1 MINLYFVGTAG
12 SGKTTLAYAFHL
24 WMQQHGFN
32 AITMNL
38 DPGVELL
45 PYPVDIDVR
54 EWVSLP
60 EIMQQY
66 GVGPN
71 GAQIIAAD
79 LLAVK
84 AKEVKEVL
92 DEFEAE
98 YILVDTPGQME
109 LFTLRE
115 SSRFILDVFD
125 SKKSAI
131 AFLFDPVLAR
141 MPSGFVSL
149 LLLCASTQFR
159 FEIPIFNVLAKA
171 DLLSQEEAEKI
182 VEWSKDSG
190 KLYDALMNTKPTV
203 QTQASIE
210 LFHTLEKIEAY
221 KSLIPISSKNNFG
234 MEDLYNLAQ
243 QVFFGGEDLG
253 KD

>member
-12 SGKTTLAYAFHL
+12 SGKTTLTHAFQL

-38 DPGVELL
+38 DPGVDML
-45 PYPVDIDVR
+45 PYPADIDVR
-54 EWVSLP
+54 EWVSIP
-60 EIMQQY
+60 EVMQRY

-84 AKEVKEVL
+84 AKEIKEVL
-92 DEFEAE
+92 EEFEAD
-98 YILVDTPGQME
+98 YLLVDTPGQIE

-115 SSRFILDVFD
+115 SSRFVLDVFD

-141 MPSGFVSL
+141 MPAGFVSL
-149 LLLCASTQFR
+149 LLLCTSTQFR
-159 FEIPIFNVLAKA
+159 FDIPIFNVLAKS
-171 DLLSQEEAEKI
+171 DILSPEEVEKI

-190 KLYDALMNTKPTV
+190 KLYDALINTKPTM

-210 LFHTLEKIEAY
+210 LFYALERIEAY
-221 KSLIPISSKNNFG
+221 KSLIPISSKNNYG

-243 QVFFGGEDLG
+243 QVFMGGEDLG

>member
-12 SGKTTLAYAFHL
+12 SGKTTLTHAFQL
-24 WMQQHGFN
+24 WMHQQGFN

-38 DPGVELL
+38 DPGVETL
-45 PYPVDIDVR
+45 PYVADIDVR

-60 EIMQQY
+60 EVMQQY

-92 DEFEAE
+92 DEFEAD
-98 YILVDTPGQME
+98 YVLIDTPGQME

-115 SSRFILDVFD
+115 SSKFVIDVFN

-149 LLLCASTQFR
+149 LLLCTSTQFR
-159 FEIPIFNVLAKA
+159 FEVPIFNVLAKA
-171 DLLSQEEAEKI
+171 DLLSQEEVDKI
-182 VEWSKDSG
+182 VEWSRDSG
-190 KLYDALMNTKPTV
+190 KLYGALVSVKPTM
-203 QTQASIE
+203 QTQASLE
-210 LFHTLEKIEAY
+210 LFRALERVEAY
-221 KSLIPISSKNNFG
+221 KSLIAISSKNNSG